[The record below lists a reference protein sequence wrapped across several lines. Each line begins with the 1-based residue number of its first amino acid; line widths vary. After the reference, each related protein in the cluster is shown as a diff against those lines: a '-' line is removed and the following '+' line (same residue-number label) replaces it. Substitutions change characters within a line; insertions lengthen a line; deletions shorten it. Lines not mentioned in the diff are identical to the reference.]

1 MAMKRLQQL
10 GSQLSSSISPNPD
23 ETETMASASS
33 KFALNENGIP
43 PFESLPLGKDDPRFS
58 AWGLYGDK
66 DELGTLNRLTD
77 ERVAAAAREEIK
89 TGVRISLNWPLTA
102 QSTPFFNRRA
112 FHHDIYR
119 KHPRFVNDDEW
130 TFNSQSSSQWDGL
143 RHFGYQ
149 KEEKFYNGVSM
160 DEVHAVGEDG
170 RRSTFFFLLCRNL
183 IGYLR
188 IRGLREKAGVDDDD
202 DDDDDDDER
211 YVKADNRP
219 KKAWQKHGIVGRGIL
234 VDYHTW
240 RLEQNIPYDP
250 FARDSIPIADLQACL
265 KAQGT
270 EVKFG
275 DILITRTGFTAT
287 HASLPPSTLTS
298 HLAATPQTFS
308 GVAQSEDALRWIW
321 SNFAAVAGDQ
331 PSFECWPHRD
341 PQHWMHEV
349 LLAGWGMP
357 IGELFDLEALAAQCK
372 REKRWSFFVVSEPCN
387 VPGGVAR

>member
-10 GSQLSSSISPNPD
+10 GNQLTQTSSSSSSSSSKPD
-23 ETETMASASS
+23 AETMAPADS

-89 TGVRISLNWPLTA
+89 TGARVSLNWPLTA
-102 QSTPFFNRRA
+102 QTAPFFNRRA
-112 FHHDIYR
+112 FHHDLYR

-160 DEVHAVGEDG
+160 DEVHAVDEDG
-170 RRSTFFFLLCRNL
+170 RRSTVNG
-183 IGYLR
+183 IQ
-188 IRGLREKAGVDDDD
+188 
-202 DDDDDDDER
+202 
-211 YVKADNRP
+211 
-219 KKAWQKHGIVGRGIL
+219 AWQKHGIVGRGIL

-240 RLEQNIPYDP
+240 RLEQNMPYDP
-250 FARDSIPIADLQACL
+250 FARDSIPVADLQACL

-287 HASLPPSTLTS
+287 HASLPPETLTT
-298 HLAATPQTFS
+298 HLAASPQTFS
-308 GVAQSEDALRWIW
+308 GVAQSEETLRWVW
-321 SNFAAVAGDQ
+321 SNFSAVAGDQ

-341 PQHWMHEV
+341 PAHWMHEV